1 MTIDRAVARKNKDWG
16 NIHGW
21 IPRLAIQGLYDDY
34 VETKHCQDQTLN
46 DWGKCLGL
54 PHTGYGPVCAIWN
67 EISRFRVVKTRE
79 RKIDIEIFCSLLS
92 LHCVDSIKQ
101 TKKKQKSSK
110 FGQG

>member
-1 MTIDRAVARKNKDWG
+1 MKVKQHFLLVQTFKEMKEDFGVVKLNMSRAVARKNKDWG

-54 PHTGYGPVCAIWN
+54 PHTGYGPDV
-67 EISRFRVVKTRE
+67 
-79 RKIDIEIFCSLLS
+79 
-92 LHCVDSIKQ
+92 
-101 TKKKQKSSK
+101 
-110 FGQG
+110 

>member
-54 PHTGYGPVCAIWN
+54 PHTGYGPESVGNTVHQWSDYWTLIT
-67 EISRFRVVKTRE
+67 SRFELVY
-79 RKIDIEIFCSLLS
+79 LL
-92 LHCVDSIKQ
+92 
-101 TKKKQKSSK
+101 
-110 FGQG
+110 

>member
-46 DWGKCLGL
+46 DRGKCLGL
-54 PHTGYGPVCAIWN
+54 PHTGYGPDCRKYSASMIW
-67 EISRFRVVKTRE
+67 
-79 RKIDIEIFCSLLS
+79 LLD
-92 LHCVDSIKQ
+92 LNNQ
-101 TKKKQKSSK
+101 
-110 FGQG
+110 

>member
-1 MTIDRAVARKNKDWG
+1 MKFFNIQYRAVARKNKDWG

-54 PHTGYGPVCAIWN
+54 PHTGYGPAI
-67 EISRFRVVKTRE
+67 RVDMYSEASHVAGCVMSY
-79 RKIDIEIFCSLLS
+79 ILLPRILLLWYYVL
-92 LHCVDSIKQ
+92 LH
-101 TKKKQKSSK
+101 T
-110 FGQG
+110 